1 MEISFLN
8 EQLQE
13 SKPKGAIVDVTVELS
28 GFQINK
34 IIYVYFHFEGIEQ
47 APCNFFIIC
56 YCICSQSLDYQKFT
70 SGRLG
75 QLTAVL
81 AKVGIL

>member
-28 GFQINK
+28 GFQIHK
-34 IIYVYFHFEGIEQ
+34 IIYVYFHCEGIEQ
-47 APCNFFIIC
+47 TPF
-56 YCICSQSLDYQKFT
+56 
-70 SGRLG
+70 
-75 QLTAVL
+75 
-81 AKVGIL
+81 

>member
-34 IIYVYFHFEGIEQ
+34 IIYVYFHCEGIEK
-47 APCNFFIIC
+47 APF
-56 YCICSQSLDYQKFT
+56 
-70 SGRLG
+70 
-75 QLTAVL
+75 
-81 AKVGIL
+81 